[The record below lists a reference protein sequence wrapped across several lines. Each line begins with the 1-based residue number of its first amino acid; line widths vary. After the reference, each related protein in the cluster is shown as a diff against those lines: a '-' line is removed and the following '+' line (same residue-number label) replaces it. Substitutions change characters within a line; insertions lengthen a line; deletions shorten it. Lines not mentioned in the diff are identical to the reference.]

1 MFGMSSEDF
10 WENDPKLY
18 WAYRTFYLK
27 QKEIEA
33 EEMRYNAWLK
43 GSMNYMATSLSLNN
57 AFNKQKQNYP
67 TYEELC
73 KEVNQKKEERK
84 LTEKDINRIAQE
96 QYIYW
101 ARR

>member
-27 QKEIEA
+27 KKEADYEQ
-33 EEMRYNAWLK
+33 MRYDAWLK
-43 GSMNYMATSLSLNN
+43 GSMNYMAVGLSLNN

-67 TYEELC
+67 TYEEIIKDTKQR
-73 KEVNQKKEERK
+73 KENLTKEEVD
-84 LTEKDINRIAQE
+84 LIAQE
-96 QYIYW
+96 EFNYW

>member
-27 QKEIEA
+27 QKETEY
-33 EEMRYNAWLK
+33 EQMRYDAWLK
-43 GSMNYMATSLSLNN
+43 GSMNYMAVSFAINN
-57 AFNKQKQNYP
+57 AFNKQKQSYP

-73 KEVNQKKEERK
+73 KETNKQKENKK
-84 LTEKDINRIAQE
+84 LTNNDIDAIAQE
-96 QYIYW
+96 QFNYW